1 MLVNGSSQSVSEQLP
16 HFVVA
21 DDLEEFGALPH
32 KGKNTPTYWRTFRRK
47 AWLIIGIASLTTFAA
62 GIWSALE
69 DQTYTGNFY
78 LLVEPITS
86 AAKLTDPT
94 TLTRTGGIPDEQLFE
109 LDYPTNLAFLNSPG
123 MTLRIAQD
131 VQQKELTRSVP
142 AIWKDLRDNFKVER
156 VGGNQVKDAT
166 KIFSVSYTGKK
177 AAEVQSVLNTAANT
191 FLKYSEEDRQTS
203 IKAGVKFIDDQLPSL
218 QKQLDSLQSQ
228 QKQLRQRYELLDPI
242 SKGQDLSSQLSNLSQ
257 QQLSIDSQLK
267 AQKTLYT
274 LLQRQLK
281 LTPEEALAA
290 SSLSQDPTRSALL
303 SDLQKIESQLA
314 VDSARFTASS
324 PQLQELTEKRQNIL
338 KLLNQKTQEIL
349 GHNSV
354 AIAGNSSALT
364 FQDPTRL
371 KLIDQLISTAN
382 QVQVLAVQNQSLL
395 AAKQSFE
402 VQAQRLPA
410 IIKQYND
417 IDQRIKLTQEILD
430 KLLIQRETLKVEA
443 AKDLPWQLISKPQ
456 VPLDADGLPISE
468 SPGRMKKVLA
478 GLAGGLLLSMA
489 LAMLI
494 EKRRDIFY
502 TPEDLH
508 SLTGNPVVGEIPY
521 DDPLQQISALGDSP
535 DELDLAENVK
545 GREERGLFFMS
556 AFDSLYAN
564 LTLLY
569 NNPLVR
575 SLVVSSIE
583 AGDGQSTVAVYLA
596 KTAAAAGKKVLLV
609 DANLSNPQL
618 HRWLNLPNYKGL
630 STLLQD
636 EVPAYDVIER
646 SPEMDELF
654 VLTAG
659 AAPASPQVLSSPKMR
674 HLMKELK
681 TRYDLIIYDAPHF
694 LDSAASRFLAANT
707 DGLLM
712 VVGIGKTRQSLVKKS
727 LQQVQTLRVPLL
739 GMVANYPK
747 PFEGTNL
754 WV

>member
-16 HFVVA
+16 NFVA
-21 DDLEEFGALPH
+21 DELEELGTLPREA
-32 KGKNTPTYWRTFRRK
+32 KSSSTYWKTFRRK
-47 AWLIIGIASLTTFAA
+47 AWLIIGITSLTTFAA

-131 VQQKELTRSVP
+131 VQRQELTRAVP

-156 VGGNQVKDAT
+156 VGGNAVKEAT
-166 KIFSVSYTGKK
+166 KIFEVSYTGKN
-177 AAEVQSVLNTAANT
+177 AQEVQSVLNIAANT

-218 QKQLDSLQSQ
+218 QKQLDRLQSQ

-242 SKGQDLSSQLSNLSQ
+242 AKGQDLSSQLSDISK
-257 QQLSIDSQLK
+257 QQLSTASQLK

-274 LLQRQLK
+274 QLQRQLK
-281 LTPEEALAA
+281 LTPEQALAA
-290 SSLSQDPTRSALL
+290 SSLSQDPTRVALL

-314 VDSARFTASS
+314 LDSARFTANS
-324 PQLQELTEKRQNIL
+324 PQIQELVEKRQNTL

-349 GHNSV
+349 AHNSV
-354 AIAGNSSALT
+354 AIAGNSAALT

-371 KLIDQLISTAN
+371 KLIEQLIDAAN
-382 QVQVLAVQNQSLL
+382 QVQVLEVQNQSLM
-395 AAKQSFE
+395 AAKQSFQA
-402 VQAQRLPA
+402 QAQRLPA
-410 IIKQYND
+410 IVQQYND
-417 IDQRIKLTQEILD
+417 IDERIKLTQEILD
-430 KLLIQRETLKVEA
+430 KLLVQRETLKVEA

-456 VPLDADGLPISE
+456 IPLDADGQPMSE
-468 SPGRMKKVLA
+468 SPGRIKKVLA

-494 EKRRDIFY
+494 EKRRDLFY
-502 TPEDLH
+502 TPEDLQA
-508 SLTGNPVVGEIPY
+508 LTANSVVGEIPY
-521 DDPLQQISALGDSP
+521 DDPLAPHSSLGDSP
-535 DELDLAENVK
+535 DDLELAENAK
-545 GREERGLFFMS
+545 GSEERGLLFMS
-556 AFDSLYAN
+556 AFDALYTN
-564 LTLLY
+564 LTLIY
-569 NNPLVR
+569 SNPLLR
-575 SLVVSSIE
+575 SLAISSTE
-583 AGDGQSTVAVYLA
+583 VGDGQSTVAVYLA
-596 KTAAAAGKKVLLV
+596 RTAAAAGKKVLLV

-618 HRWLNLPNYKGL
+618 HRWFNLPNEKGL
-630 STLLQD
+630 STLLQQ
-636 EVPAYDVIER
+636 EVPNYDAIER
-646 SPEMDELF
+646 SPERDELF
-654 VLTAG
+654 VLSAG
-659 AAPASPQVLSSPKMR
+659 SAPVSPQVLSSPKMR

-681 TRYDLIIYDAPHF
+681 ARYDLIIYDAPHV

-712 VVGIGKTRQSLVKKS
+712 VVGIGKTRQSLVKKAIE
-727 LQQVQTLRVPLL
+727 QMQRLRVPVL
-739 GMVANYPK
+739 GMVANSPN
-747 PFEGTNL
+747 PFAGSNL
-754 WV
+754 WL